1 MRPADLAPTVFST
14 VGLPTARRVELWE
27 AHNANALIG
36 LDVLA
41 AEALEATELNVQ
53 LSQVHLARVAGTAH
67 MVSRSADVV
76 ARSPG
81 DAIAVYLTLR
91 GDAWFQH
98 ADGTHRL
105 RPGNALICETDQP
118 FTRGFARGLE
128 ELVVKVPRAALP
140 GVARLP
146 EPVITTFDSR
156 DQYARALAGLVGR
169 AARAERRRPA
179 DEATV
184 LDLVTVLAGGRAAP
198 MATAHRAAARSYI
211 EEHLTDPGLGAGQIA
226 AAIGI
231 SERQLSRVFAAD
243 GTSVPRHIL
252 SRRLRLAYSVLS
264 NGRGSVA
271 DVAGRCGF
279 TSVTYFSHAFRTHFG
294 ERASDIR
301 RTP

>member
-1 MRPADLAPTVFST
+1 MRSADLAPTVFST

-128 ELVVKVPRAALP
+128 ELVVKIPRAALP
-140 GVARLP
+140 GVARLR

-156 DQYARALAGLVGR
+156 DQYARALAGMVGR
-169 AARAERRRPA
+169 AARAERGLPA
-179 DEATV
+179 DERILV
-184 LDLVTVLAGGRAAP
+184 DLVTVLADRRAA
-198 MATAHRAAARSYI
+198 T
-211 EEHLTDPGLGAGQIA
+211 
-226 AAIGI
+226 
-231 SERQLSRVFAAD
+231 
-243 GTSVPRHIL
+243 
-252 SRRLRLAYSVLS
+252 
-264 NGRGSVA
+264 
-271 DVAGRCGF
+271 
-279 TSVTYFSHAFRTHFG
+279 
-294 ERASDIR
+294 
-301 RTP
+301 